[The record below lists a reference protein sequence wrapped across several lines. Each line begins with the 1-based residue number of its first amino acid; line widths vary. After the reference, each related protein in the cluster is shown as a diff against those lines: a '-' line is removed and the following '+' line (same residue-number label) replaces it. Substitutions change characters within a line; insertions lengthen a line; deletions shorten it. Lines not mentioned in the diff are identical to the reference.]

1 MPTLLCNLR
10 LGFQSLGLGHLKPNI
25 KPSLGLSQLNVK
37 ADVTIEEHACDPT
50 SRGLPGHLLESLVGS
65 QYLKHIITQVRAEG
79 YHVESLS
86 IFRYGNLKPSESI
99 FAIERWAADS
109 GLKVSFNYDHE
120 ICFFE
125 QL

>member
-10 LGFQSLGLGHLKPNI
+10 LSFKSLGFKSSAFTKPALKL
-25 KPSLGLSQLNVK
+25 SLRNVIQISP
-37 ADVTIEEHACDPT
+37 TEEHACKPI
-50 SRGLPGHLLESLVGS
+50 SMSLPGHMLESLVGVHYLQYIVS
-65 QYLKHIITQVRAEG
+65 QVKAEG

-86 IFRYGNLKPSESI
+86 IFRYGKLKPSESI

-109 GLKVSFNYDHE
+109 GLKVSINYDHE

-125 QL
+125 RL